1 MSTVQATKRAR
12 SLLQR
17 YLQELAANPLR
28 TKAITTGTLCFLQE
42 VLGSTIA
49 GAPVKRPAKGA
60 SPILHILAALNINVK
75 ALKMAIYGF
84 LVSAPMSHY
93 LTGTLQKAFAGKT
106 STGARIGQI
115 VANSLLISP
124 VTSSVYLASMAI
136 INGAKTFD
144 DVIKTVKA
152 GLFSVLRVSWV
163 VSPLTLAI
171 AQKYIPLEV
180 RTGFALPEILWVP
193 FFNSVQFVLGTYFNV
208 RVKQQLR
215 IAAAKKAAQEKKDEE
230 KQE

>member
-1 MSTVQATKRAR
+1 MSAEQVTKATS
-12 SLLQR
+12 SLLQIYLHR
-17 YLQELAANPLR
+17 YLRELAANPLR

-49 GAPVKRPAKGA
+49 GAHVKRPAKDA
-60 SPILHILAALNINVK
+60 SPLLHILAALNINLK
-75 ALKMAIYGF
+75 SLKMAIYGF

-106 STGARIGQI
+106 GAGARIGQI

-124 VTSSVYLASMAI
+124 ITSSVYLASMAI

-152 GLFSVLRVSWV
+152 GLFAVLRVSWV
-163 VSPLTLAI
+163 VSPLTLSI
-171 AQKYIPLEV
+171 AQRYIPLE
-180 RTGFALPEILWVP
+180 LWVP

-215 IAAAKKAAQEKKDEE
+215 LAAAKKAAQEKKKDAE

>member
-1 MSTVQATKRAR
+1 MSAAQITKATN
-12 SLLQR
+12 SLLQK

-28 TKAITTGTLCFLQE
+28 TKAFTTE

-49 GAPVKRPAKGA
+49 GAPVNRPAKDA
-60 SPILHILAALNINVK
+60 SPILHLLAALNINLK
-75 ALKMAIYGF
+75 SLKMAIYGF

-106 STGARIGQI
+106 SAGARIGQI

-124 VTSSVYLASMAI
+124 ITSSIYLASMAI

-144 DVIKTVKA
+144 DVIRTVKA

-163 VSPLTLAI
+163 VSPLTLTI
-171 AQKYIPLEV
+171 AQNYIPL
-180 RTGFALPEILWVP
+180 ALWVP

-215 IAAAKKAAQEKKDEE
+215 IAAAKKAAQKKKDEE
-230 KQE
+230 KKE